1 MGELYERF
9 IRLKEELEDMGLFAP
24 EYKKPLPGAPKVIG
38 VVLFPDTHL
47 SVDLKTILQ
56 SDCKMKVGKRYVGVL
71 TLDSEGIVDEF
82 LCRDPHYTF
91 VETVRPTAC
100 KRNPHVYVG
109 KYITVTCRP
118 DGSLHLNFKE
128 LPADMRVERYALG
141 VYNEICMALGGLV
154 EEE

>member
-1 MGELYERF
+1 M
-9 IRLKEELEDMGLFAP
+9 KLEITMTTAP
-24 EYKKPLPGAPKVIG
+24 TVEYKNKEQGWHKN
-38 VVLFPDTHL
+38 T
-47 SVDLKTILQ
+47 DLGCDVKTILQ

-71 TLDSEGIVDEF
+71 TLDSEGIVDDF
-82 LCRDPHYTF
+82 LCRDPHFTF

-118 DGSLHLNFKE
+118 DGTLHLNFKE

>member
-1 MGELYERF
+1 M
-9 IRLKEELEDMGLFAP
+9 
-24 EYKKPLPGAPKVIG
+24 KKDFFSARPSGSKKNEPKVIG

-154 EEE
+154 GEG

>member
-1 MGELYERF
+1 M
-9 IRLKEELEDMGLFAP
+9 
-24 EYKKPLPGAPKVIG
+24 KKV
-38 VVLFPDTHL
+38 FNCNTHL
-47 SVDLKTILQ
+47 SVDLKTRL
-56 SDCKMKVGKRYVGVL
+56 SDDRSMKIGKNYVGVL
-71 TLDSEGIVDEF
+71 RRDVVCEEF
-82 LCRDPHYTF
+82 HYEEHFTF
-91 VETVRPTAC
+91 TEARPLTNS